1 MMSSLKA
8 NTRATLGVLDG
19 YESHRFILPV
29 KKINEGQDVSS
40 FLVSE
45 AYRDIMVFL
54 MQLNYAMFPCSI
66 KDVHSSQ
73 EKIKF
78 WELGSAHIQY
88 SDVIKRLQVMIHLL
102 DQLIDEVP
110 LDTGP
115 RRFGNVSFR
124 KWHELLEDRGE
135 TLLKQ
140 HLPPQVLSRTDE
152 TSLGSMSEIK
162 AYFLGSFGSAQRLD
176 YGTGHELS
184 FLAFLGCI
192 WKLGGFRTSTLGE
205 EERSIV
211 IGVIEPYVPRP
222 GVSLLISHAG
232 FSNVS
237 AKSVTWL

>member
-1 MMSSLKA
+1 MTSLKP
-8 NTRATLGVLDG
+8 NTRVTLCVLED
-19 YESHRFILPV
+19 YKSHWFIAPA
-29 KKINEGQDVSS
+29 KRINEGQDVSS

-66 KDVHSSQ
+66 KDVHSTQ
-73 EKIKF
+73 ETVKF

-88 SDVIKRLQVMIHLL
+88 SDVINRLQVMIHLL

-124 KWHELLEDRGE
+124 KWHELLEDRVE
-135 TLLKQ
+135 TLLEQ
-140 HLPPQVLSRTDE
+140 HLPLQVLSITDE
-152 TSLGSMSEIK
+152 SGLGSMSEIK

-192 WKLGGFRTSTLGE
+192 WKLGGFRTSTSGE

-211 IGVIEPYVPRP
+211 TGVIEPYVPRL
-222 GVSLLISHAG
+222 GVSLLISHG
-232 FSNVS
+232 GLSNFS